1 MGKITF
7 KLLQLATKMEEERC
21 VFPHSN
27 NSIYSPTKSFPW
39 HEERFGNRNLHTE
52 LWKIFDELTEKKCDI
67 KKIEMSFKEAVRK
80 ILVGRQINIG
90 IQVVFRFISIFKKNY
105 ILHDT
110 LLYRVQ
116 IKAKC

>member
-1 MGKITF
+1 
-7 KLLQLATKMEEERC
+7 MEEERC

-90 IQVVFRFISIFKKNY
+90 IQVVYLDLCEFLKKIIFCMIYCIIGFK
-105 ILHDT
+105 
-110 LLYRVQ
+110 
-116 IKAKC
+116 